1 MKKVWII
8 DDDEEMV
15 GAIQLM
21 LQLLECESERFFSAR
36 PAAQALMKGQ
46 APDLVILDLNMPE
59 VNGIDFLEYVRRN
72 FEWRD
77 LPIIILS
84 TEAADV
90 MIDKAIDLGADGYI
104 TKPVAI
110 NELEAA
116 MKKAFHAHENR

>member
-21 LQLLECESERFFSAR
+21 LRLLECESERFYSAR
-36 PAAQALMKGQ
+36 PAAQALMNGQ
-46 APDLVILDLNMPE
+46 RPDLVILDLNMPE

-90 MIDKAIDLGADGYI
+90 TVDRALDLGADAYI

-110 NELEAA
+110 NELEEA
-116 MKKAFHAHENR
+116 MNKAFHAHTDQ